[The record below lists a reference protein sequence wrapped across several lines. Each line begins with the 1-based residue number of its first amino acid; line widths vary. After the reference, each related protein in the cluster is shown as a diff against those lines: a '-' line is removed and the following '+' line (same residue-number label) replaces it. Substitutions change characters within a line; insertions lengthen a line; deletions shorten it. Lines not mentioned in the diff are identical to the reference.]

1 VLLSRIRA
9 FFTGRGYPSSGPVPK
24 ELLEL
29 RGLVERLAREAP
41 FHWWDVEP
49 ATLPSGAQIL
59 SLPPEEQVASALL
72 AVELLPTQAYQ
83 GRYVLERLLSEL
95 LRRKLPFPD
104 EQLTWLV
111 ETCARSGGS
120 IPPVRP
126 LIGVV
131 EARASRPPLPPALEA
146 AVRELREVCA
156 HPRQA
161 AEIKRL
167 SGRLGCALGEQATS
181 SLTPDDAWARQALHD
196 LQSDADAARAA
207 WSDLLAIGVT
217 ARGSK
222 PTRKVLAA
230 AGDALGR
237 IGPETFQARFSTWVE
252 LVGPRHSDP
261 GPRYET
267 QHPIDPRMGEPNA
280 SILRGLVWASSL
292 ISSSE
297 MARALGDLAIGC
309 FRKLAQWGPVSAQVG
324 NACIWALSAIEEMEA
339 VSQLGRLSRKVKY
352 AQAQRLIQ
360 EALAEAARRTG
371 MSPEELEE
379 VAVPTFGLEPPGHRE
394 EDLGGHTALL
404 SVERTAARLQFRD
417 SKGKVLKTVP
427 AEVKQHHGE
436 ELKELRKTQK
446 DLEAMLAAQSSRLE
460 QLFLA
465 ERSWPARVWRERYLD
480 HGLLS
485 GLTRRLIWA
494 FTDGQAQALGI
505 SDGGGGIV
513 GSDGV
518 PLPVR
523 DETIVRLWHP
533 LGSSADAVLGW
544 RRFLEDREIVQPFK
558 QAHREIYVL
567 TDAELQTATY
577 SNRFAG
583 HVLRQH
589 QFAALCRQRG
599 WRYTLQGG
607 FDSHNTP
614 TLVLPRWGLE
624 AEFWVDGHHEQAQ
637 MSPAGI
643 YLYLATDQV
652 RFSDAT
658 GPRPLVEV
666 PALLF
671 SEVMRDV
678 DLFVGVC
685 SIGTDPNWEDHGGG
699 HHLDYWRHFA
709 FGELGATAETR
720 KAVLAR
726 LLPRLTALAN
736 VAEID
741 GKFLRVQGKRRGYK
755 IHLGS
760 GNILMEPNDQY
771 LCIVPD
777 RGPDV
782 DRVFLPFEGDPGLS
796 LILSKALLLAR
807 DDRIKDPTILR
818 QIARS

>member
-9 FFTGRGYPSSGPVPK
+9 FFTGRGFPSSEPVP
-24 ELLEL
+24 EEL
-29 RGLVERLAREAP
+29 RELRALLQRLVEEAP
-41 FHWWDVEP
+41 HHWFNVEP
-49 ATLPSGAQIL
+49 ASLPSGARIL

-72 AVELLPTQAYQ
+72 AVDLLPTQAYQ
-83 GRYVLERLLSEL
+83 GKYVLERLLSEL
-95 LRRKLPFPD
+95 LRKKLPFPD

-111 ETCARSGGS
+111 ETCATSGAS

-131 EARASRPPLPPALEA
+131 EARASQSPLTPELER
-146 AVRELREVCA
+146 AVRGLREICA

-167 SGRLGCALGEQATS
+167 SGRLGRVLGEQAIS
-181 SLTPDDAWARQALHD
+181 SLTPEDAWARQALQD
-196 LQSDADAARAA
+196 LRSTTGAPPEA
-207 WSDLLAIGVT
+207 WSDLLAIGMT
-217 ARGSK
+217 AGASK

-230 AGDALGR
+230 AGDALAR
-237 IGPETFQARFSTWVE
+237 IGPETFQARFSAWVE

-261 GPRYET
+261 GRRYET
-267 QHPIDPRMGEPNA
+267 QHPVDPRMGEPNA

-309 FRKLAQWGPVSAQVG
+309 FRKLAEWGPVSTQVG
-324 NACIWALSAIEEMEA
+324 NACIWALSVIEDMEA

-394 EDLGGHTALL
+394 EDLGGHSALL

-417 SKGKVLKTVP
+417 PKGKGLKTVP

-460 QLFLA
+460 QLLLA
-465 ERSWPARVWRERYLD
+465 ERSWPVRVWRERYLD

-485 GLTRRLIWA
+485 ALTRRLIWA
-494 FTDGQAQALGI
+494 FTDGEAQALGI
-505 SDGGGGIV
+505 WDAGGGIV
-513 GSDGV
+513 GSDGAPV
-518 PLPVR
+518 PVR

-533 LGSSADAVLGW
+533 LGSSADAVLAW

-599 WRYTLQGG
+599 WRYTLQGASIRRARRRWRCPDG
-607 FDSHNTP
+607 ASRPSSGWTAIPSRPRCPRRASTCTSRP
-614 TLVLPRWGLE
+614 TRSASARPRARALSWK
-624 AEFWVDGHHEQAQ
+624 FRRCS
-637 MSPAGI
+637 SP
-643 YLYLATDQV
+643 
-652 RFSDAT
+652 R
-658 GPRPLVEV
+658 
-666 PALLF
+666 
-671 SEVMRDV
+671 
-678 DLFVGVC
+678 
-685 SIGTDPNWEDHGGG
+685 
-699 HHLDYWRHFA
+699 
-709 FGELGATAETR
+709 
-720 KAVLAR
+720 
-726 LLPRLTALAN
+726 
-736 VAEID
+736 
-741 GKFLRVQGKRRGYK
+741 
-755 IHLGS
+755 
-760 GNILMEPNDQY
+760 
-771 LCIVPD
+771 
-777 RGPDV
+777 
-782 DRVFLPFEGDPGLS
+782 
-796 LILSKALLLAR
+796 
-807 DDRIKDPTILR
+807 
-818 QIARS
+818 